1 MGLVRVKSMAP
12 RTVRAKGCT
21 MIRLHTWKFV
31 AAGAPLTMLLVPLQ
45 APIRQAQGWP
55 IRQAQGWPVRQA
67 QGSSAWSGWPWVV
80 TIAVIAVAAVVWAL
94 LARRQRQRSRRTCHL
109 ELANLGNVR
118 SRYELRAEDP
128 GQALQFSFVL
138 GGARLYGQSVTP
150 PTAPSTSSGQ
160 APSTSNGT
168 FASGQAPSTS
178 SGQAAASSLERA
190 GRAKGWAMHTG
201 SAVAGTLSTLGA
213 LLPRSASG
221 PLRQVASQIRRG
233 GGSVRRAEHLTRQA
247 GRLRPKAR
255 SGTPPLRQASLDYAR
270 DRQGRPTRPSTGAEK
285 VPAAAR
291 SDVTAQTWVQTPFVE
306 AGDTLAID
314 LLISPT
320 DPYQTAYYPFTVTS
334 RSLDAPDAPLIAEE
348 GSVHV
353 VGLTLFQRFGPLLV
367 ALTIGMM
374 LLFIASLFI
383 GNGP

>member
-21 MIRLHTWKFV
+21 MIRLRAHRFV
-31 AAGAPLTMLLVPLQ
+31 AAGAPLALLLVPLQ
-45 APIRQAQGWP
+45 AP
-55 IRQAQGWPVRQA
+55 VRHA
-67 QGSSAWSGWPWVV
+67 RGSSAWSGWPWIV

-94 LARRQRQRSRRTCHL
+94 LARRQRQRSRRTCRL

-128 GQALQFSFVL
+128 AHALQFSFVL
-138 GGARLYGQSVTP
+138 GGARLYGRSVTP
-150 PTAPSTSSGQ
+150 PA

-168 FASGQAPSTS
+168 FASGQAPSTGQRGELVEP
-178 SGQAAASSLERA
+178 SGQATASSLEKA
-190 GRAKGWAMHTG
+190 GRAKGWAMRTG
-201 SAVAGTLSTLGA
+201 SVVAGALSTLGA

-255 SGTPPLRQASLDYAR
+255 PGTPPLRQAQGRLLRLRTERSP
-270 DRQGRPTRPSTGAEK
+270 QGRPTRPPTGAEEA
-285 VPAAAR
+285 PAAAS
-291 SDVTAQTWVQTPFVE
+291 SDPTGQTWVQTPFAE
-306 AGDTLAID
+306 AGDALAID

-353 VGLTLFQRFGPLLV
+353 VGLTLFQRLGPLLV

-374 LLFIASLFI
+374 LLFITSLFI